1 MMKAKGRIW
10 LSKPWPPINN

>member
-1 MMKAKGRIW
+1 MMKVKGRIW